1 MLKRKPRPN
10 IFMIISNEYR
20 AKKIFSTSSYSGVVP
35 IYRGSSMPSVTEL
48 TKMIR
53 IVEYSNTLF
62 LMMAR
67 AAKLM

>member
-1 MLKRKPRPN
+1 MLKIKPRPS

-20 AKKIFSTSSYSGVVP
+20 AKKMFSTNSCYGVVP

-48 TKMIR
+48 TKMIM

-62 LMMAR
+62 LIMAR
-67 AAKLM
+67 AAKLI